1 MESDNARIILKEVW
15 GYDNF
20 LPKQEIIINS
30 LLGKND
36 TIALLPTGGG
46 KSLCYQIPGLC
57 LNGLT
62 VVVSPL
68 ISLITD
74 QVNGLNKIGLS
85 AISLAGDYDQKSWDR
100 FLDNAIN
107 GEYHFIYISPER
119 SISQKFLSRLKY
131 LPISVIAIDEAHCA
145 SQWGHD
151 FRPSYAKLGIFKKIL
166 PETPI
171 IALTASATP
180 NVLSD
185 LKTILS
191 IENANIFKSSFYR
204 QNISANIIKVG
215 SKERVLKKLI
225 EPGRG
230 KQIIYCRTRNQ
241 TTLWVNKLKD
251 MGITSLPYHG
261 GLAAD
266 IRSKNYSEWSAGD
279 SGCMIATT
287 AFGMGVDEPNVKQVF
302 HVEIPN
308 SIESYYQE
316 IGRAGRD
323 GEKASSYLLIESKNI
338 KAFEKRSRE
347 NEISWSDL
355 REVYH
360 KIASIGQIAVG
371 DGQNERQ
378 SINLLEIS
386 QKLKQSK
393 KRVDIAIRVLVREGI
408 FLLHDNYRSKP
419 EVKLNYSGSVLVEK
433 LENMRSY
440 DEIAYSLSRNLP
452 EANNQWAK
460 FSLKSLSHWANT
472 SLAETYK
479 GLNTLSE
486 SGILDWIEM
495 DAKMVLEWLHPRESE
510 GHLSISMSKIENQ
523 NSSKRNKIASVIDL
537 VSSKSCIFSDL
548 LLYFGEDVDDFRC
561 NNCSTC
567 CHGDTSSERNIQK
580 NIFILISEK
589 ALSVK
594 DISRSLKLPN
604 DVIDRALTSGAE
616 RNLWSSS
623 DKGEYHLL

>member
-1 MESDNARIILKEVW
+1 METDNSRSILKEVW

-20 LPKQEIIINS
+20 LPNQEIVINS
-30 LLGKND
+30 LLERND

-46 KSLCYQIPGLC
+46 KSLCYQIPGLS

-74 QVNGLNKIGLS
+74 QVNRLNKIGLS
-85 AISLAGDYDQKSWDR
+85 AISLAGDYDLKSWDSI
-100 FLDNAIN
+100 LDNAIN

-119 SISQKFLSRLKY
+119 AISQKFLSRLKY
-131 LPISVIAIDEAHCA
+131 LPISFIAIDEAHCA

-151 FRPSYAKLGIFKKIL
+151 FRPSYAKLGILKKLL

-180 NVLSD
+180 YVLSD

-191 IENANIFKSSFYR
+191 LENANIFKSSFYR
-204 QNISANIIKVG
+204 SNISANIFKVG
-215 SKERVLKKLI
+215 SKEKILKKLI
-225 EPGRG
+225 EPERC
-230 KQIIYCRTRNQ
+230 KQIIYCRTRSQ

-251 MGITSLPYHG
+251 IGIKSLPYHG
-261 GLAAD
+261 GLSAD
-266 IRSKNYSEWSAGD
+266 MRSKNYSEWSAGD

-287 AFGMGVDEPNVKQVF
+287 AFGMGVDEPNVRQVF
-302 HVEIPN
+302 HIEIPN

-338 KAFEKRSRE
+338 KAYEKRSKG

-355 REVYH
+355 RDVYH
-360 KIASIGQIAVG
+360 KIASVGQIAVG

-386 QKLKQSK
+386 RKLEQSK
-393 KRVDIAIRVLVREGI
+393 QKVDNAIRILVREGM

-419 EVKLNYSGSVLVEK
+419 EVRLNYSGSLLVEK
-433 LENMRSY
+433 LDNMKSYEN
-440 DEIAYSLSRNLP
+440 IAYSLSRNIP
-452 EANNQWAK
+452 KANNQWAQ
-460 FSLKSLSHWANT
+460 FSLKSLSYWSKT
-472 SLAETYK
+472 SLAETHE
-479 GLNTLSE
+479 GLNMLSE
-486 SGILDWIEM
+486 HGILDWIEM
-495 DAKMVLEWLHPRESE
+495 DSKMVLEWLHPRESE
-510 GHLSISMSKIENQ
+510 GHLSIPMSKIENQ
-523 NSSKRNKIASVIDL
+523 NLSKRNKIASVVDL
-537 VSSKSCIFSDL
+537 VSSQSCLFSDM
-548 LLYFGEDVDDFRC
+548 LLYFGEEIGDFRC

-567 CHGDTSSERNIQK
+567 THGDPSSERNIQK
-580 NIFILISEK
+580 SIFILISKK
-589 ALSVK
+589 ALSVQE
-594 DISRSLKLPN
+594 ISKSLNLPN
-604 DVIDRALTSGAE
+604 DVIDKALVSGVE

-623 DKGEYHLL
+623 NKGEYYLL

>member
-1 MESDNARIILKEVW
+1 MESSNARIILKEVW
-15 GYDNF
+15 GYDDF
-20 LPKQEIIINS
+20 LPNQEIIINS
-30 LLGKND
+30 LLEKND

-62 VVVSPL
+62 IVISPL

-74 QVNGLNKIGLS
+74 QVNDLNKIGLS
-85 AISLAGDYDQKSWDR
+85 AISLAGDHDQKSWDSI
-100 FLDNAIN
+100 LDNAIN

-119 SISQKFLSRLKY
+119 AISQKFLRRLKY
-131 LPISVIAIDEAHCA
+131 LPISIVAIDEAHCA

-151 FRPSYAKLGIFKKIL
+151 FRPSYAKLGIFKKLL
-166 PETPI
+166 PEIPM

-180 NVLSD
+180 DTLSD
-185 LKTILS
+185 IKTILS
-191 IENANIFKSSFYR
+191 LENANIFKSSFYR
-204 QNISANIIKVG
+204 SNISANIFRVG
-215 SKERVLKKLI
+215 SKEKVLKKLI

-230 KQIIYCRTRNQ
+230 KQIIYCRTRSQ

-251 MGITSLPYHG
+251 IGISSLPYHG
-261 GLAAD
+261 GLQAD
-266 IRSKNYSEWSAGD
+266 IRSQNYSEWSAGN

-287 AFGMGVDEPNVKQVF
+287 AFGMGVDEPDVRQVF

-338 KAFEKRSRE
+338 KAYKKRSSE

-371 DGQNERQ
+371 DGHNERQ

-386 QKLKQSK
+386 QKLKQSQK
-393 KRVDIAIRVLVREGI
+393 KVDSAIKTLVREGV
-408 FLLHDNYRSKP
+408 FFLHDNYRSKP
-419 EVKLNYSGSVLVEK
+419 EVKLNFSGSILVEK
-433 LENMRSY
+433 LGNIKSY
-440 DEIAYSLSRNLP
+440 GNIAYSLSRNMP
-452 EANNQWAK
+452 ESNNKWAQ
-460 FSLKSLSHWANT
+460 FSLKSLSHWSNT
-472 SLAETYK
+472 SLAETVK

-495 DAKMVLEWLHPRESE
+495 DSKMVLEWLHPRESE
-510 GHLSISMSKIENQ
+510 GHLSIPMSKIENQ
-523 NSSKRNKIASVIDL
+523 NSSKRNKIKSFLNL
-537 VSSKSCIFSDL
+537 VSSQNCIFSDI
-548 LLYFGEDVDDFRC
+548 LLYFGEEIDDFRC

-567 CHGDTSSERNIQK
+567 THGDPSSERNIQK
-580 NIFILISEK
+580 SIFILIGEK
-589 ALSVK
+589 ALSVQ
-594 DISRSLKLPN
+594 DISRSLGMPN
-604 DVIDRALTSGAE
+604 DIIDKALISGVE
-616 RNLWSSS
+616 RNLWLSS
-623 DKGEYHLL
+623 DKGEYYLL

>member
-1 MESDNARIILKEVW
+1 MESSNARIILKEVW
-15 GYDNF
+15 GYDDF
-20 LPKQEIIINS
+20 LPNQEIIINS
-30 LLGKND
+30 LLEKND

-62 VVVSPL
+62 IVVSPL

-74 QVNGLNKIGLS
+74 QVNDLNKIGLS
-85 AISLAGDYDQKSWDR
+85 AISLAGDHDLKSWDSI
-100 FLDNAIN
+100 LDNAIN

-119 SISQKFLSRLKY
+119 AISQKFLRRLKY
-131 LPISVIAIDEAHCA
+131 LPISIVAIDEVHCA

-151 FRPSYAKLGIFKKIL
+151 FRPSYAKLGIFKKLL
-166 PETPI
+166 PEIPM

-180 NVLSD
+180 DTLSD
-185 LKTILS
+185 IKTILS
-191 IENANIFKSSFYR
+191 LENANIFKSSFYR
-204 QNISANIIKVG
+204 SNISANIFRVE
-215 SKERVLKKLI
+215 SKEKVLKKLI

-230 KQIIYCRTRNQ
+230 KQIIYCRTRSQ

-251 MGITSLPYHG
+251 IGISSLPYHG
-261 GLAAD
+261 GLHAD
-266 IRSKNYSEWSAGD
+266 IRSQNYSEWSAGN

-287 AFGMGVDEPNVKQVF
+287 AFGMGVDEPDVRQVF

-323 GEKASSYLLIESKNI
+323 GEKASSYLLIESKNV
-338 KAFEKRSRE
+338 KAYEKRSRE

-386 QKLKQSK
+386 QKLKQSQK
-393 KRVDIAIRVLVREGI
+393 KVDSAIRTLVREGI
-408 FLLHDNYRSKP
+408 FFLHDNYRSRP
-419 EVKLNYSGSVLVEK
+419 EVKLNFSGSILVEK
-433 LENMRSY
+433 LGNIKSHGN
-440 DEIAYSLSRNLP
+440 IAYSLSRNMP
-452 EANNQWAK
+452 ESNNKWAQ
-460 FSLKSLSHWANT
+460 FSLKSLSHWSNT
-472 SLAETYK
+472 SLAETVK

-495 DAKMVLEWLHPRESE
+495 DSKMVLEWLHPRESE
-510 GHLSISMSKIENQ
+510 GHLSIPMSKIENQ
-523 NSSKRNKIASVIDL
+523 NSSKRNKIKSFLNL
-537 VSSKSCIFSDL
+537 VSSQNCIFSDI
-548 LLYFGEDVDDFRC
+548 LLYFGEEVVDFRC

-567 CHGDTSSERNIQK
+567 THGDPSSERNIQK
-580 NIFILISEK
+580 SIFILIGEK
-589 ALSVK
+589 ALSVQ
-594 DISRSLKLPN
+594 DISRSLGMPN
-604 DVIDRALTSGAE
+604 DIIDKALISGVE
-616 RNLWSSS
+616 RNLWLSS
-623 DKGEYHLL
+623 DKGEYYLL

>member
-1 MESDNARIILKEVW
+1 METDNSRSILKEVW

-20 LPKQEIIINS
+20 LPNQEIVINS
-30 LLGKND
+30 LLERND

-46 KSLCYQIPGLC
+46 KSLCYQIPGLS

-74 QVNGLNKIGLS
+74 QVNRLNKIGLS
-85 AISLAGDYDQKSWDR
+85 AISLAGDYDLKSWDSI
-100 FLDNAIN
+100 LDNAIN

-119 SISQKFLSRLKY
+119 AISQKFLSRLKY
-131 LPISVIAIDEAHCA
+131 LPISFIAIDEAHCA

-151 FRPSYAKLGIFKKIL
+151 FRPSYAKLGILKKLL

-180 NVLSD
+180 YVLSD

-191 IENANIFKSSFYR
+191 LENANIFKSSFYR
-204 QNISANIIKVG
+204 SNISANIFKVG
-215 SKERVLKKLI
+215 SKEKILKKLI
-225 EPGRG
+225 EPDRG
-230 KQIIYCRTRNQ
+230 KQIIYCRTRSQ

-251 MGITSLPYHG
+251 IGIKSLPYHG
-261 GLAAD
+261 GLSAD
-266 IRSKNYSEWSAGD
+266 MRSKNYSEWSAGD

-287 AFGMGVDEPNVKQVF
+287 AFGMGVDEPNVRQVF
-302 HVEIPN
+302 HIEIPN

-338 KAFEKRSRE
+338 KAYEKRSKG

-355 REVYH
+355 RDVYH
-360 KIASIGQIAVG
+360 KIASVGQIAVG

-386 QKLKQSK
+386 RKLEQSK
-393 KRVDIAIRVLVREGI
+393 QKVDNAIRILVREGM

-419 EVKLNYSGSVLVEK
+419 EVRLNYSGSLLVEK
-433 LENMRSY
+433 LDNMKSYEN
-440 DEIAYSLSRNLP
+440 IAYSLSRNIP
-452 EANNQWAK
+452 KANNQWAQ
-460 FSLKSLSHWANT
+460 FSLKSLSYWSKT
-472 SLAETYK
+472 SLAETHE
-479 GLNTLSE
+479 GLNMLSE
-486 SGILDWIEM
+486 HGILDWIEM
-495 DAKMVLEWLHPRESE
+495 DSKMVLEWLHPRESE
-510 GHLSISMSKIENQ
+510 GHLSIPMSKIENQ
-523 NSSKRNKIASVIDL
+523 NLSKRNKIASVVDL
-537 VSSKSCIFSDL
+537 VSSQSCLFSDM
-548 LLYFGEDVDDFRC
+548 LLYFGEEIGDFRC

-567 CHGDTSSERNIQK
+567 THGDPSSERNIQK
-580 NIFILISEK
+580 SIFILISKK
-589 ALSVK
+589 ALSVQE
-594 DISRSLKLPN
+594 ISKSLNLPN
-604 DVIDRALTSGAE
+604 DVIDKALVSGVE

-623 DKGEYHLL
+623 NKGEYYLL

>member
-1 MESDNARIILKEVW
+1 MESSNARIILKEVW
-15 GYDNF
+15 GYDDF
-20 LPKQEIIINS
+20 LPNQEIIINS
-30 LLGKND
+30 LLEKND

-62 VVVSPL
+62 IVISPL

-74 QVNGLNKIGLS
+74 QVNDLNKIGLS
-85 AISLAGDYDQKSWDR
+85 AISLAGDHDQKSWDSI
-100 FLDNAIN
+100 LDNAIN

-119 SISQKFLSRLKY
+119 AISQKFLRRLKY
-131 LPISVIAIDEAHCA
+131 LPISIVAIDEAHCA

-151 FRPSYAKLGIFKKIL
+151 FRPSYAKLGIFKKLL
-166 PETPI
+166 PEIPM

-180 NVLSD
+180 DTLSD
-185 LKTILS
+185 IKTILS
-191 IENANIFKSSFYR
+191 LENANIFKSSFYR
-204 QNISANIIKVG
+204 SNISANIFRVG
-215 SKERVLKKLI
+215 SKEKVLKKLI

-230 KQIIYCRTRNQ
+230 KQIIYCRTRSQ

-251 MGITSLPYHG
+251 IGISSLPYHG
-261 GLAAD
+261 GLQAD
-266 IRSKNYSEWSAGD
+266 IRSQNYSEWSAGN

-287 AFGMGVDEPNVKQVF
+287 AFGMGVDEPDVRQVF

-338 KAFEKRSRE
+338 KAYEKRSSE

-371 DGQNERQ
+371 DGHNERQ

-386 QKLKQSK
+386 QKLKQSQK
-393 KRVDIAIRVLVREGI
+393 KVDSAIKTLVREGV
-408 FLLHDNYRSKP
+408 FFLHDNYRSKP
-419 EVKLNYSGSVLVEK
+419 EVMLNFSGSILVEK
-433 LENMRSY
+433 LGNIKSY
-440 DEIAYSLSRNLP
+440 GNIAYSLSRNMP
-452 EANNQWAK
+452 ESNNKWAQ
-460 FSLKSLSHWANT
+460 FSLKSLSHWSNT
-472 SLAETYK
+472 SLAETVK

-495 DAKMVLEWLHPRESE
+495 DSKMVLEWLHPRESE
-510 GHLSISMSKIENQ
+510 GHLSIPMSKIENQ
-523 NSSKRNKIASVIDL
+523 NSSKRNKIKSFLNL
-537 VSSKSCIFSDL
+537 VSSQNCIFSDI
-548 LLYFGEDVDDFRC
+548 LLYFGEEIDDFRC

-567 CHGDTSSERNIQK
+567 THGDPSSERNIQK
-580 NIFILISEK
+580 SIFILIGEK
-589 ALSVK
+589 ALSVQ
-594 DISRSLKLPN
+594 DISRSLGMPN
-604 DVIDRALTSGAE
+604 DIIDKALISGVE
-616 RNLWSSS
+616 RNLWLSS
-623 DKGEYHLL
+623 DKGEYYLL